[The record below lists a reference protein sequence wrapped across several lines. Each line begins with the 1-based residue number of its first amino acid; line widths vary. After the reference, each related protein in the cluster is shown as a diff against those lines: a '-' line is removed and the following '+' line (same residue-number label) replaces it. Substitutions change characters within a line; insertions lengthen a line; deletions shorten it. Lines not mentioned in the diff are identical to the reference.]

1 MRPIVILLFLVLT
14 ANLFGQ
20 DKTKQNAAFTIRGNV
35 GIPKS
40 VSSQVFNTCFKGVV
54 ESNLSAN
61 ARVFKN
67 MFVGVGYQ
75 NSFFQNNKLIFLNH
89 ISPSAAVP
97 YDTKL
102 MINSGFL
109 KIGYDQFFSE
119 IGYFSYALN
128 AGYAFAQYKNVIPD
142 TSFKNMPAVGNKFS
156 APFLQPEFSV
166 NFIAEDLLSFSLMIS
181 YNNLFY
187 NFDPKAPRMAHFQAV
202 SDLMQGHHNKYIMS
216 WINFGFGFNILI
228 N

>member
-1 MRPIVILLFLVLT
+1 MRPIVILLCLGFSWQLN
-14 ANLFGQ
+14 AQ
-20 DKTKQNAAFTIRGNV
+20 TKPKQSAAFTIRGNV
-35 GIPKS
+35 GIPKAITS
-40 VSSQVFNTCFKGVV
+40 KLFSTCFTGVV

-61 ARVFKN
+61 VRLFQNFYA
-67 MFVGVGYQ
+67 GIGYQ
-75 NSFFQNNKLIFLNH
+75 NSFFQNNKLIFLNQVTAK
-89 ISPSAAVP
+89 AAIP

-109 KIGYDQFFSE
+109 KIGYDQFFSD

-128 AGYAFAQYKNVIPD
+128 AGYSFAGYKNVIRD
-142 TSFKNMPAVGNKFS
+142 SSLKNQPFVGKNFS
-156 APFLQPEFSV
+156 GAFVQPEFSV

-181 YNNLFY
+181 YNNLLY
-187 NFDPKAPRMAHFQAV
+187 HFDPKAPHLAHFQAA
-202 SDLMQGHHNKYIMS
+202 SDLVQGHHNKYIMS